1 MLDSKE
7 ILIFGYSGHAYVV
20 IDAAISCGFVINE
33 YIDLVENKLNP
44 FNLKYKGSENSIN
57 VENIINYKFSFP
69 AIGSNEIRYKLV
81 KYFSENNLNQSILI
95 HPSSII
101 SGISKIGLS
110 TFISSAVVVN
120 PLVKI
125 GVGCIINTS
134 VVVEH
139 ECNIGDFSHLAPG
152 VVLAGNVN
160 IGSFSFIG
168 ANSVVKQGVKIGNNV
183 IVGAGSVVL
192 NDIPD
197 NETWVGNPAK
207 KLR

>member
-20 IDAAISCGFVINE
+20 IDVAISCGYIVKE
-33 YIDLVENKLNP
+33 YVDLVENKLNP
-44 FNLKYKGSENSIN
+44 FNLIYKGSESSIN
-57 VENIINYKFSFP
+57 IADLSTYNFCFP
-69 AIGSNEIRYKLV
+69 ALGSNEIRFKLV
-81 KYFSENNLNQSILI
+81 NYFSENNLNQTILI

-101 SGISKIGLS
+101 SGKSKIGLS

-125 GVGCIINTS
+125 GVGCIINTG
-134 VVVEH
+134 VIVEH
-139 ECNIGDFSHLAPG
+139 ECNIGDFTHLAPG

-160 IGSFSFIG
+160 IGSFSFLG

-183 IVGAGSVVL
+183 VVGAGSVVL

-197 NETWVGNPAK
+197 NETWVGNPAR